1 MICPRVPVEATNPV
15 EKLFSYPWLIKIGK
29 DIKPIVTTVAPT
41 MPVLAASKAPT
52 IIIDTDNPPLIPLK
66 AFAIFSSIFA
76 AIPDFSRIVP
86 IKINRGTASNVTLFI
101 IPKILIGILLKIVGS
116 KISKGMQIN
125 ANIIDTPARVSATGK
140 PNNNAAQII
149 NRSRRGTISIFYES
163 VDIRKLKS

>member
-1 MICPRVPVEATNPV
+1 M
-15 EKLFSYPWLIKIGK
+15 
-29 DIKPIVTTVAPT
+29 
-41 MPVLAASKAPT
+41 
-52 IIIDTDNPPLIPLK
+52 
-66 AFAIFSSIFA
+66 
-76 AIPDFSRIVP
+76 PDFSRIVP